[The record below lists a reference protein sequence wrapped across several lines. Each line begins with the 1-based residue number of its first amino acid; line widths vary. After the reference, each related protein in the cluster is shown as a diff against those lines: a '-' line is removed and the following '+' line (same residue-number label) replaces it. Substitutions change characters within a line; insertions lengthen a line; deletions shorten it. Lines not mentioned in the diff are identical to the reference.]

1 MAMKNLIKTQLNSTA
16 SMLSA
21 VLFALICAA
30 SGGGALAAEP
40 SQPLTKIVHY
50 GDLNLDSEQGAK
62 VLYARMRSAARD
74 VCSPLEGR
82 DLTGRRLW
90 QTCFDN
96 AVANAVGQ
104 VDKTMVSALH
114 IQTTN
119 RSKS

>member
-1 MAMKNLIKTQLNSTA
+1 MKTLIKTHLNSTA

-21 VLFALICAA
+21 ALFAVIFAV
-30 SGGGALAAEP
+30 SGGTALAADP
-40 SQPLTKIVHY
+40 SQPLTKTVRY

-74 VCSPLEGR
+74 VCSPLEGLDMSR
-82 DLTGRRLW
+82 RRLW

-96 AVANAVGQ
+96 AVANAVVQ

-114 IQTTN
+114 IQTIN
-119 RSKS
+119 RARS